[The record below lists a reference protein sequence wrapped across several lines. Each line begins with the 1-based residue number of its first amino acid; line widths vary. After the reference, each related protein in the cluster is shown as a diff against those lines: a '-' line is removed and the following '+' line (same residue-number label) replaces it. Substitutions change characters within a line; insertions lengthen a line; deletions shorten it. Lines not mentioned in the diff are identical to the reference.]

1 MNRMDKKNR
10 HISPFVRICVLC
22 LAASA
27 FFSCTPVR
35 AEIPDIFAF
44 SESRGKLRIYSPDGL
59 KITVRA
65 EKNTPQ
71 KDSEFWAGALENQLE
86 KKGYLLE
93 KKERFSSANL
103 NGISLLWVVPFGH
116 EYYSYMTALAVKGRK
131 IYIMEAA
138 GEQKLFERYEKEIAG
153 ILSSLAAK

>member
-1 MNRMDKKNR
+1 MNNTDKKNR
-10 HISPFVRICVLC
+10 HVLLFIRICLLS
-22 LAASA
+22 LAISL
-27 FFSCTPVR
+27 FFSCTPFK

-44 SESRGKLRIYSPDGL
+44 SESRGKLEIYSPDGL

-71 KDSEFWAGALENQLE
+71 KEGEFWAGALENQLK

-93 KKERFSSANL
+93 KQECFSSTNL
-103 NGISLLWVVPFGH
+103 SGISLLWVVPFGH
-116 EYYSYMTALAVKGRK
+116 EYYNYMTSLAVKGRK

-138 GEQKLFERYEKEIAG
+138 GEQKLFKRYEKEIAG